1 MVASADSCLEL
12 TNSERFDPPNGY
24 EMVFKWVDVIGNMLT
39 VNLVKDRRHLLAEI
53 DSRVR
58 LQSARVTMR

>member
-1 MVASADSCLEL
+1 MVASADNCLEL
-12 TNSERFDPPNGY
+12 TNGERFDPPNGY
-24 EMVFKWVDVIGNMLT
+24 EMVSKWVDVIGNMLT